1 MTECVGIIAEY
12 NPFHNGH
19 LYQMGRARE
28 LSRLEGVA
36 VAMSGSFTQR
46 GEPACT
52 DKFTRAKWALANGA
66 DIVFELPT
74 VFALANAERFAKGGV
89 ALLGMSGI
97 VGALS
102 FGAEDADLTL
112 LRELASFSSDESEAL
127 RRRLEFHL
135 STGKSFP
142 AARAAACADL
152 HGDEALSR
160 AFLSPN
166 NILAVEYIKAVDA
179 AYPELALHPV
189 ARRGAAHD
197 ADKAQDGFASASALR
212 AALDA
217 CDMRL
222 FSACAPKNVYQD
234 ALRLISELRAPCGA
248 AALSDAFIYA
258 LRRLPAEQ
266 LARLPDV
273 AEGLENAI
281 YREARAQTR
290 YEGVLAA
297 IKSKRYTLARLR
309 RILSCALLGIT
320 KEKLRA
326 NPAPRYIRVLGAR
339 KDSLGLLSR
348 LAGSASLPIVTC
360 KADYDGLGDEA
371 RAMLDLDLFAAEVLA
386 MAAPKP
392 RAAEYEFARPLT
404 IV

>member
-1 MTECVGIIAEY
+1 M
-12 NPFHNGH
+12 
-19 LYQMGRARE
+19 
-28 LSRLEGVA
+28 
-36 VAMSGSFTQR
+36 
-46 GEPACT
+46 
-52 DKFTRAKWALANGA
+52 
-66 DIVFELPT
+66 FELPT

-281 YREARAQTR
+281 YREARSRTNHQD
-290 YEGVLAA
+290 VLAS
-297 IKSKRYTLARLR
+297 IKSKRYTAARLR
-309 RILSCALLGIT
+309 RILACALIGIT
-320 KEKLRA
+320 KETHLVC
-326 NPAPRYIRVLGAR
+326 PAPPYLRVLGVR
-339 KDSLGLLSR
+339 RDSLRLLSR
-348 LAGSASLPIVTC
+348 LAETSKLPVVTC
-360 KADYDGLGDEA
+360 KADYDALSPHA
-371 RAMLDLDLFAAEVLA
+371 KAVLDIDLFAGELLA
-386 MAAPKP
+386 MASPAPQ
-392 RAAEYEFARPLT
+392 AAEYEFTRPL
-404 IV
+404 IMI